1 MKTVS
6 KAALAAVCVLGAAG
20 MVQAQEWGAP
30 ASPTSQGAGTPSD
43 AAISATAVG
52 GMPSAGSQ
60 AGGPAGLTRAQ
71 VKQELIRA
79 QKSGDFER
87 MNQFYG
93 GGQ

>member
-1 MKTVS
+1 MKTLY
-6 KAALAAVCVLGAAG
+6 KAAVAAICVLGAVGIARADKG
-20 MVQAQEWGAP
+20 PDVSG
-30 ASPTSQGAGTPSD
+30 SGTPSD

-60 AGGPAGLTRAQ
+60 SGGPRLTRAQ

-79 QKSGDFER
+79 QKSGALDR
-87 MNQFYG
+87 LNQFYG

>member
-1 MKTVS
+1 MKIMY
-6 KAALAAVCVLGAAG
+6 KAALAAICLLGAAG
-20 MVQAQEWGAP
+20 IAQADAGYKSA
-30 ASPTSQGAGTPSD
+30 TSQGGGTPSD
-43 AAISATAVG
+43 EAISATAVG

-79 QKSGDFER
+79 QKSGEFER
-87 MNQFYG
+87 LNQFYG